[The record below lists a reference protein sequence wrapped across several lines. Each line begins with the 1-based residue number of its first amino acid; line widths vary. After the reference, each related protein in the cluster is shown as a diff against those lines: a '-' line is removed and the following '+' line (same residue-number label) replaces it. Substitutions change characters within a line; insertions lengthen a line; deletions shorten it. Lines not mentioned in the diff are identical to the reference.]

1 MSERPAADVLWRVAD
16 DDEVARQGAEE
27 IARVAAESVSA
38 RGTFTIALTGGATPK
53 RLYELLASPSAA
65 YRTRVPWAHT
75 HAFFGDERHVPPEH
89 ADSNYRMAREALLDH
104 VELGSVH
111 RMRGEEPDAE
121 AAALAYEAELESFF
135 GVRADRD
142 APPRFDLVL
151 LGLGEDAHVASLFP
165 GSAALDERRRW
176 VVAPY
181 AEHLGAHRITLTL
194 PVLNA
199 GREVLFLV
207 SGARKAEA
215 VAKVLAPA
223 AGISE
228 VPAARVRPA
237 SGKLVWLVDE
247 AAASRVAAPHPG
259 G

>member
-1 MSERPAADVLWRVAD
+1 MSGRPGAGVLRRVANEE
-16 DDEVARQGAEE
+16 EVALKGAEE
-27 IARVAAESVSA
+27 IARVAAEAISA
-38 RGTFTIALTGGATPK
+38 RGTFTIALTGGATPR
-53 RLYELLASPSAA
+53 RLYELLASPAA
-65 YRTRVPWAHT
+65 GYRAGVPWART
-75 HAFFGDERHVPPEH
+75 HAFFGDERHVPPDH

-121 AAALAYEAELESFF
+121 AAAVAYEAELESFF
-135 GVRADRD
+135 GVRAARD

-165 GSAALDERRRW
+165 GSAALEERRRW

-181 AEHLGAHRITLTL
+181 AEHLGTHRITLTL

-207 SGARKAEA
+207 SGARKAQA
-215 VAKVLAPA
+215 LAKVFAPA

-228 VPAARVRPA
+228 APAARVRPA
-237 SGKLVWLVDE
+237 SGELIWLVD
-247 AAASRVAAPHPG
+247 AAAAAG
-259 G
+259 AA

>member
-1 MSERPAADVLWRVAD
+1 MSERSAAGVLWRVAD
-16 DDEVARQGAEE
+16 EEEVARRGAEE
-27 IARVAAESVSA
+27 IARVAAEAISA
-38 RGTFTIALTGGATPK
+38 RGTFTIALTGGATPR
-53 RLYELLASPSAA
+53 RLYELLASPVTP
-65 YRTRVPWAHT
+65 YRTGLPWAHT

-89 ADSNYRMAREALLDH
+89 EDSNYRMARAALLDH

-111 RMRGEEPDAE
+111 RMRAEEPDAE
-121 AAALAYEAELESFF
+121 VAALAYESELESFF
-135 GVRADRD
+135 GIRADRD

-165 GSAALDERRRW
+165 GSAALEERRRW

-215 VAKVLAPA
+215 VAKVFAPA
-223 AGISE
+223 AGVTE

-237 SGKLVWLVDE
+237 SGRLTWLLDE
-247 AAASRVAAPHPG
+247 AAASRVPAPHRG